1 MKKIILAL
9 LMFFIPVV
17 TKAKPPVF
25 TDNYKQSLE
34 LTQELGLPIVLIF
47 GADWCKYCVVQKKD
61 LWANLELL
69 NDMII
74 VPIDIDESPQV
85 AHEYGIR
92 KVPTTVFLLNKT
104 EKARKNGYSNLKDF
118 KAWLKNLPN

>member
-1 MKKIILAL
+1 
-9 LMFFIPVV
+9 MFFIPVV

-61 LWANLELL
+61 LWDNLELL

-74 VPIDIDESPQV
+74 VPIDIDESPQI
-85 AHEYGIR
+85 ADEYGIR